1 MAVERLHCKPKVPLP
16 SVPACL
22 AAKIRP
28 MIDAGFSVVLVDDE
42 IDSPLKRSTHTKRYG
57 DRELKR
63 KELEDLYEIHGRLLN
78 EDELKRLQGSQQSLL
93 SLSGHIFFEI
103 KDFLE
108 KVYPGKVSH
117 IGAPCEADHQLAA
130 LFHQGIIDY
139 VYSIDS
145 DLSVLGCD
153 TIDNVCYNKEKK
165 KHACWFSN
173 YQGLVESILPKA
185 FKVKKIER
193 VDV

>member
-1 MAVERLHCKPKVPLP
+1 
-16 SVPACL
+16 
-22 AAKIRP
+22 
-28 MIDAGFSVVLVDDE
+28 
-42 IDSPLKRSTHTKRYG
+42 
-57 DRELKR
+57 
-63 KELEDLYEIHGRLLN
+63 LEDLYEIHGRLLN
-78 EDELKRLQGSQQSLL
+78 EDELKRLQGSPQSLL
-93 SLSGHIFFEI
+93 SLSSHIFFEI
-103 KDFLE
+103 KHFLE

-130 LFHQGIIDY
+130 LFHQGIIHY

-153 TIDNVCYNKEKK
+153 TIDNVCYEKK

-185 FKVKKIER
+185 FIVKNIFER

>member
-1 MAVERLHCKPKVPLP
+1 M
-16 SVPACL
+16 
-22 AAKIRP
+22 
-28 MIDAGFSVVLVDDE
+28 
-42 IDSPLKRSTHTKRYG
+42 
-57 DRELKR
+57 
-63 KELEDLYEIHGRLLN
+63 EDLYEIHGRLLN
-78 EDELKRLQGSQQSLL
+78 EAELKRLQGLQQSLL

-117 IGAPCEADHQLAA
+117 IGAPYEADHQLAA

-153 TIDNVCYNKEKK
+153 TIDNVGCNKEKK
-165 KHACWFSN
+165 KHAFWVIN
-173 YQGLVESILPKA
+173 YPGLVQSIYRRLLK
-185 FKVKKIER
+185 
-193 VDV
+193 

>member
-1 MAVERLHCKPKVPLP
+1 M
-16 SVPACL
+16 
-22 AAKIRP
+22 
-28 MIDAGFSVVLVDDE
+28 M
-42 IDSPLKRSTHTKRYG
+42 
-57 DRELKR
+57 EL
-63 KELEDLYEIHGRLLN
+63 
-78 EDELKRLQGSQQSLL
+78 QQSLL

-117 IGAPCEADHQLAA
+117 IGAPYEADHQLAA

-153 TIDNVCYNKEKK
+153 TIDNVCYEKK

-185 FKVKKIER
+185 FKVKRKFSNELMYNIACILGNVFLPR
-193 VDV
+193 SYGNHNKS

>member
-1 MAVERLHCKPKVPLP
+1 M
-16 SVPACL
+16 
-22 AAKIRP
+22 
-28 MIDAGFSVVLVDDE
+28 M
-42 IDSPLKRSTHTKRYG
+42 
-57 DRELKR
+57 EL
-63 KELEDLYEIHGRLLN
+63 
-78 EDELKRLQGSQQSLL
+78 QQSLL

-117 IGAPCEADHQLAA
+117 IGAPYEADHQLVA

-153 TIDNVCYNKEKK
+153 TIDDVCYSKK
-165 KHACWFSN
+165 KRN
-173 YQGLVESILPKA
+173 ILVGSLRIK
-185 FKVKKIER
+185 
-193 VDV
+193 D